1 MARPKGSKTR
11 LPFRQSEIM
20 RGIRACAALGLSIEK
35 IEIHPSSGTLVI
47 VPAAPASA
55 ASLPVVNANA
65 KSAA

>member
-35 IEIHPSSGTLVI
+35 IEIHPGSGTLVI
-47 VPAAPASA
+47 IPVAAP
-55 ASLPVVNANA
+55 PQVVNANA